1 MDVFSPVNF
10 SLLGG
15 YFFCQVELTVAQIGS
30 FDVGGSER
38 TKRMRALRFLG
49 LAVALIMI
57 GGIAS
62 GAVVMSLAGAL
73 P

>member
-1 MDVFSPVNF
+1 
-10 SLLGG
+10 
-15 YFFCQVELTVAQIGS
+15 
-30 FDVGGSER
+30 
-38 TKRMRALRFLG
+38 MRALRLLG